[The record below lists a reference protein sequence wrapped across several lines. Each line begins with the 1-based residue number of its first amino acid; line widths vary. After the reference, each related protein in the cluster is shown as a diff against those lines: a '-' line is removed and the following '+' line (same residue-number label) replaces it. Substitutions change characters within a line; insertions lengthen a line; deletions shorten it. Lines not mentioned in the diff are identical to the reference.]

1 MMNYK
6 LCPRCRSGILYIF
19 KKNEIDRKIILC
31 DECDA
36 MWLEGMDIRYGVYG
50 KDFYDYTEYMTRHGI
65 NNLWDQ
71 KDMFHTPII
80 DLTKT

>member
-1 MMNYK
+1 
-6 LCPRCRSGILYIF
+6 
-19 KKNEIDRKIILC
+19 
-31 DECDA
+31 

-71 KDMFHTPII
+71 KDMFNTPIM
-80 DLTKT
+80 DLTKKL